1 MKWKIRKCFIR
12 HSKEFQY
19 IFSNCPKVKRI
30 LSSHP
35 IVIYYVVNN
44 NFFYTQLAFDFVPQ
58 KDSYYITPFFFS
70 FFRKNLISFLFF
82 VFCFFLL
89 QKEFD
94 ITCFFLEFF
103 FVFLIIVVC
112 HFSIQ
117 KKIYKKYFFICFKS

>member
-70 FFRKNLISFLFF
+70 FFGKNLIFFLFF
-82 VFCFFLL
+82 VFCFFSFSERIWHHVLL
-89 QKEFD
+89 FG
-94 ITCFFLEFF
+94 
-103 FVFLIIVVC
+103 VFLCVFDNSYSSLFYIE
-112 HFSIQ
+112 
-117 KKIYKKYFFICFKS
+117 KKLLKIFFYML